1 MGSVIV
7 KGMEMPKNCAY
18 CPLSEYRNSSILDC
32 KQIGTV
38 GTASRDTH
46 NVLNRR
52 HPNCPL
58 IEIPTPHGRLV
69 DIKSVEDRKF
79 TTVDNEYER
88 WWNGALDSVV
98 DNAPTVIEAEGG
110 EE

>member
-1 MGSVIV
+1 MSVIV

-38 GTASRDTH
+38 GTAFRDN
-46 NVLNRR
+46 NVLKRR

-58 IEIPTPHGRLV
+58 IEVPTPHGRLIAEKTITEIRYHDADGYHIV
-69 DIKSVEDRKF
+69 
-79 TTVDNEYER
+79 
-88 WWNGALDSVV
+88 NGEQLCELEIDAE
-98 DNAPTVIEAEGG
+98 TVIEAEGETDG
-110 EE
+110 R

>member
-1 MGSVIV
+1 MSVIV

-38 GTASRDTH
+38 GTAFRDN
-46 NVLNRR
+46 NVLKRR

-58 IEIPTPHGRLV
+58 IEVPTPHGRLIAEKTITEIRYHDADGYHIV
-69 DIKSVEDRKF
+69 
-79 TTVDNEYER
+79 
-88 WWNGALDSVV
+88 NGEQLCELEIDAD
-98 DNAPTVIEAEGG
+98 TVIEAEGETDG
-110 EE
+110 R

>member
-1 MGSVIV
+1 MSVLIR
-7 KGMEMPKNCAY
+7 GMEMPKNCAY

-58 IEIPTPHGRLV
+58 IEIPTPHGRLIAEKTITEIRYHDADGYHIV
-69 DIKSVEDRKF
+69 
-79 TTVDNEYER
+79 
-88 WWNGALDSVV
+88 NGEQLCELEIDAE
-98 DNAPTVIEAEGG
+98 TVIEAEGS